1 MYREQCGE
9 YAYWVL
15 GVKGENEN
23 EKQINKQQQHN
34 KDSVSICAPTPPP
47 NPATIN
53 CYQLRVN
60 VVLGEG

>member
-1 MYREQCGE
+1 MYREQYGE

-15 GVKGENEN
+15 GVKGENEY

-53 CYQLRVN
+53 C
-60 VVLGEG
+60 